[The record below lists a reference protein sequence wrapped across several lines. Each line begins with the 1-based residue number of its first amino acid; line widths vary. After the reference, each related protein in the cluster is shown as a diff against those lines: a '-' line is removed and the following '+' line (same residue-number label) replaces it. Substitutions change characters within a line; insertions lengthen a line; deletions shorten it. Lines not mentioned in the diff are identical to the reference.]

1 MNEEVSTYVFSADPD
16 HLDRA
21 RVHAWL
27 AEESYWAKGR
37 PREKQESAIDHSLN
51 FGMYVA
57 DDSGDPTTQVAYA
70 RVVTDHTTF
79 AWLADVFVD
88 TAHRGHGLGKELIK
102 NVLAALEPMDL
113 RRILLKTNDAHGLYA
128 QYDFAPLDSPESWMV
143 RGAQ

>member
-1 MNEEVSTYVFSADPD
+1 MTSYVFSADQD

-37 PREKQESAIDHSLN
+37 PRDKQESAIDHSLN

-57 DDSGDPTTQVAYA
+57 DESGVPAAQVAYA

-88 TAHRGHGLGKELIK
+88 TSHRGTGLGKELIT
-102 NVLAALEPMDL
+102 NVLAALEPMEL
-113 RRILLKTNDAHGLYA
+113 RRVLLKTNDAHGLYE
-128 QYDFAPLDSPESWMV
+128 QYGFAPVKAPGDWMV
-143 RGAQ
+143 HGTQ